1 MFSLMKEQQLIAFKE
16 SLMFLHVHELKDVAI
31 RLSLIDK
38 GNKMAIIMR
47 VLHFLETGLKLTIPK
62 FPEKSYS
69 KRGGS
74 YSLGENELM
83 LKGAYKNDL
92 NTRLFLKQLIG
103 NHFHFTAFGI
113 DWLNEQWMEGNPP
126 TYKEFAKMWQ
136 EEYQKRKE
144 MPVAP
149 KEEWAY
155 INFVQEFLLN
165 SPTATRES
173 INNAWEYERQKH
185 KTNVHD
191 WLNQIDLVPENRS
204 SLN

>member
-1 MFSLMKEQQLIAFKE
+1 MNNKDQQLMVLKE
-16 SLMFLHVHELKDVAI
+16 SLLFLHVDELKNVAI
-31 RLSLIDK
+31 RLSLVDK

-47 VLHFLETGLKLTIPK
+47 ILHFLETGLKLTIPK
-62 FPEKSYS
+62 FPEKSCC

-92 NTRLFLKQLIG
+92 KTRSFFKQLIG
-103 NHFHFTAFGI
+103 NYFHFTAFGI
-113 DWLNEQWMEGNPP
+113 DWLNERWMKGNPP
-126 TYKEFAKMWQ
+126 TYQEFAEMWQ

-155 INFVQEFLLN
+155 INFVQKNLLN

-173 INNAWEYERQKH
+173 VNSAWEYERQRH
-185 KTNVHD
+185 KTNVYD
-191 WLNQIDLVPENRS
+191 WINDAAIGLL
-204 SLN
+204 